1 MLFLILVISKKLHL
15 VFHNLVRDINQWA
28 LEGLNSKMIHKVQVK
43 MSLNLISSFK
53 LSLTKKLKQ
62 LRDRQVGNRGP
73 TLKIKYHRGELE
85 GKVWYKRGL
94 SIRVS

>member
-1 MLFLILVISKKLHL
+1 
-15 VFHNLVRDINQWA
+15 
-28 LEGLNSKMIHKVQVK
+28 MIHKVQVK

-85 GKVWYKRGL
+85 GKV
-94 SIRVS
+94 